1 MKRTKKEIL
10 TALLE
15 GLCELALTLICF
27 GIGALLLH
35 LFGVDITSTDIDFD
49 LIILIG
55 VGIFLALFIGAYFL
69 VQWIKGKRK

>member
-15 GLCELALTLICF
+15 GLCELALSLICF

-69 VQWIKGKRK
+69 VQWITGKRK